1 MLQPA
6 HPFSEELLLPG
17 EILTFKSRLRTRQL
31 KLSSYRLLKGQPVLL
46 FQSVES
52 IAAAQELLNCELFAP
67 GRAADDFAGDDYLGY
82 QVHDRDGKLLGMVSA
97 VSGHSGHP
105 LLEIS
110 DQDGNEILVPLVPEI
125 VTGVDHEQRRLRL
138 DAPEGLLTLNQ

>member
-6 HPFSEELLLPG
+6 HSFSEELLLPG
-17 EILTFKSRLRTRQL
+17 VTLTLKSKLRTRQL

-52 IAAAQELLNCELFAP
+52 IAAAQELLNCELFVT
-67 GRAADDFAGDDYLGY
+67 GRAMDDFAAEEYLGY
-82 QVHDRDGKLLGMVSA
+82 QVHDRDGNLLGRVSA
-97 VSGHSGHP
+97 VSCHPGHP
-105 LLEIS
+105 MLEIS
-110 DQDGNEILVPLVPEI
+110 GRDGNEILVPLVPEI